1 MDVDTN
7 AHHASKANKGYLR
20 AQFAIYPLEL
30 IRTRLAVCPSGHYR
44 GIVHCFTRVLQEEG
58 HRAFYRGLTPSLVRA
73 VLGLGYS

>member
-1 MDVDTN
+1 M
-7 AHHASKANKGYLR
+7 SLELRLR

-73 VLGLGYS
+73 GPWVLLRSFGCGVWTK